1 MATSTRDAILE
12 TAARLF
18 VERGYAGTSV
28 RDIAAELGIAN
39 PSLYHHFPS
48 KGDILAE
55 LLAEP
60 MGRVQAAVVEAEGL
74 TGDDRTRRI
83 IGGLLEA
90 LEVHSGVAV
99 MALHDAGAVPAAQR
113 DLAIAQR
120 STIDELLGDG
130 VADDHRQLRIT
141 MAIGAVEGVVTDL
154 LATSPD
160 QDAFAERLRSV
171 REDVVEAV
179 LGILR

>member
-1 MATSTRDAILE
+1 VTTSTRDAILE
-12 TAARLF
+12 TAGRLF

-60 MGRVQAAVVEAEGL
+60 LERVATAVVEAEAL
-74 TGDDRTRRI
+74 TGDDRIRRI
-83 IGGLLEA
+83 LGGLLEA

-99 MALHDAGAVPAAQR
+99 MALHDSSAVPGAQR
-113 DLAIAQR
+113 DLAATHR
-120 STIDELLGDG
+120 STVDELLGDG
-130 VADDHRQLRIT
+130 VADDHRHLRIT

-154 LATSPD
+154 LATSPNQED
-160 QDAFAERLRSV
+160 FVERLRSV
-171 REDVVEAV
+171 REDVVETV